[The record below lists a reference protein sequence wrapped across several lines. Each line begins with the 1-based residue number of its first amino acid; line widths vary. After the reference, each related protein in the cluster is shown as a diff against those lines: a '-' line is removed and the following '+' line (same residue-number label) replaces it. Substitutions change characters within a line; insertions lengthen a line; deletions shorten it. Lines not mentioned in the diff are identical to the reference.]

1 MGSVGG
7 NARRAAERVKV
18 PQPRIP
24 RGNDAVTWSHHSP
37 RLDRMALVSQEPAVL
52 PSLAV
57 PGINA
62 DDVPAGSGGRLA
74 GLDARRGGIY
84 GSVVKPVADFLGA
97 MLLLLTFLPVMLLV
111 ALAVRARM
119 GKGVIYRQE
128 RVGRGGR
135 TFTMYKFRSMHA
147 DRRKAQAPFEGV
159 DRRLCHKRDDDPR
172 HTGMGRF
179 LRKTRLDELPQLGNV
194 LLGHMSLVGPRP
206 ELTQVV
212 EQYEAW
218 QHERHLVKPGLTG
231 FWQVSDRSGGLA
243 FDAVDLDIDYLR
255 QVSFL
260 TDCRV
265 LLRTIPVALR
275 RTGR

>member
-1 MGSVGG
+1 
-7 NARRAAERVKV
+7 
-18 PQPRIP
+18 
-24 RGNDAVTWSHHSP
+24 
-37 RLDRMALVSQEPAVL
+37 MALVAREPAVL
-52 PSLAV
+52 PPLAL
-57 PGINA
+57 PGVAIDGVA
-62 DDVPAGSGGRLA
+62 SGSVERPV
-74 GLDARRGGIY
+74 GLDARRSAIY
-84 GSVVKPVADFLGA
+84 GSVVKPVSDFVA
-97 MLLLLTFLPVMLLV
+97 ALLLLLALLPVMLAV

-147 DRRKAQAPFEGV
+147 DRRKAQVPFEGV

-172 HTGMGRF
+172 HTDLGRF
-179 LRKTRLDELPQLGNV
+179 LRKTRLDELPQLCNV
-194 LLGHMSLVGPRP
+194 VMGHMSLVGPRP
-206 ELTQVV
+206 ELTHVV
-212 EQYEAW
+212 KRYEAW

-231 FWQVSDRSGGLA
+231 FWQVSDRSSGLA
-243 FDAVDLDIDYLR
+243 LEAVDLDIDYLR

-275 RTGR
+275 RSGR

>member
-1 MGSVGG
+1 
-7 NARRAAERVKV
+7 
-18 PQPRIP
+18 
-24 RGNDAVTWSHHSP
+24 
-37 RLDRMALVSQEPAVL
+37 MALVSSEAAALPRATLAEIAVDETAADSETRMA
-52 PSLAV
+52 SLSRR
-57 PGINA
+57 
-62 DDVPAGSGGRLA
+62 SGRA
-74 GLDARRGGIY
+74 Y
-84 GSVVKPVADFLGA
+84 GSVVKPVTDFLGA
-97 MLLLLTFLPVMLLV
+97 MLLLLALLPVMLFV
-111 ALAVRARM
+111 ALVVRARM

-147 DRRKAQAPFEGV
+147 DRRKAQVPFDGV

-172 HTGMGRF
+172 HTDLGRF
-179 LRKTRLDELPQLGNV
+179 LRKTRLDELPQLCNV
-194 LLGHMSLVGPRP
+194 LMGHMSLVGPRP
-206 ELTQVV
+206 ELTHVV
-212 EQYEAW
+212 ERYEAW

-243 FDAVDLDIDYLR
+243 LEAVDLDIDYLR

>member
-1 MGSVGG
+1 
-7 NARRAAERVKV
+7 
-18 PQPRIP
+18 
-24 RGNDAVTWSHHSP
+24 
-37 RLDRMALVSQEPAVL
+37 MALVSHEPAVL
-52 PSLAV
+52 PPLAL
-57 PGINA
+57 PGVVIDGVA
-62 DDVPAGSGGRLA
+62 AGSVEGPVE
-74 GLDARRGGIY
+74 LDTRRGAFY
-84 GSVVKPVADFLGA
+84 GSVAKPVSDFVA
-97 MLLLLTFLPVMLLV
+97 ALLLLLALLPVMLLV

-147 DRRKAQAPFEGV
+147 DRRKAQVPFEGV

-172 HTGMGRF
+172 HTDLGRF
-179 LRKTRLDELPQLGNV
+179 LRKTRLDELPQLCNV

-206 ELTQVV
+206 ELTHVV
-212 EQYEAW
+212 ERYEAW

-243 FDAVDLDIDYLR
+243 LDAVDMDIDYLR

-275 RTGR
+275 RSGR